1 MQGVVVLYLIRRVYK
16 VKPGKVREA
25 ADLIDKIGKTYESA
39 GQRSTVRV
47 YWSGYTVPGPANTV
61 YMDWTEETLQSP
73 FDSTANEPSG
83 TSALYSQLQKFQE
96 DSSIEFYEMV

>member
-1 MQGVVVLYLIRRVYK
+1 MYLIRRVYK

-47 YWSGYTVPGPANTV
+47 YWSGYTVPGQANTV
-61 YMDWTEETLQSP
+61 YMDWTQEKIVSPYREENVSPDTGEFGAKLREIQEETH
-73 FDSTANEPSG
+73 
-83 TSALYSQLQKFQE
+83 
-96 DSSIEFYEMV
+96 IEFYEMYAPG

>member
-1 MQGVVVLYLIRRVYK
+1 MYLVRRTFT
-16 VKPGKVREA
+16 VKSGSTQKAAKLIAELGKAYEEA
-25 ADLIDKIGKTYESA
+25 G
-39 GQRSTVRV
+39 RSPTRV